1 MQQQSPSKGT
11 FIALILIVVVSLGI
25 YFYYKGTPTDTGSS
39 LTTTSTVASVGA
51 QAAASRVLIL
61 LNTISS
67 LKIDGEIFKSPV
79 YNSLVDY
86 TITIPEQNV
95 GRPNPFAPTGGASV
109 PSSTSIK
116 LPKGSS
122 N

>member
-11 FIALILIVVVSLGI
+11 FIALILIVLVSLGI

-39 LTTTSTVASVGA
+39 LTTSSTVASVGA
-51 QAAASRVLIL
+51 QAAATRVLML
-61 LNTISS
+61 LNTINS

-95 GRPNPFAPTGGASV
+95 GRPNPFAPIGGSAV
-109 PSSTSIK
+109 PAVNPVK
-116 LPKGSS
+116 LPKGS